1 MNSKLIKILNT
12 GGTAVLL
19 TDTLYGIVGQALNKK
34 TVERIYKIKKRNKK
48 KPLIILISSVQDL
61 KLFGV
66 KIDKE
71 LKAKLGK
78 FWPGPNSLIL
88 PCGAQNYYLHRGK
101 KCLAFRLPKKKSLIS
116 LIKKTGPLVAPSA
129 NPEGLPPAE
138 NIKMAKDYFGDQI
151 DCYVKGGQSKAQA
164 SKLIKIGKNGE
175 LKVIR

>member
-1 MNSKLIKILNT
+1 MKSKVVDVLKK

-34 TVERIYKIKKRNKK
+34 TVERIYKIKKRNKT

-61 KLFGV
+61 ELFGV
-66 KIDKE
+66 EIDQK
-71 LKAKLGK
+71 LKAKLAK

-88 PCGAQNYYLHRGK
+88 PCGAANYYLHRGK
-101 KCLAFRLPKKKSLIS
+101 KCLAFRLPKKKSLVS

-151 DCYVKGGQSKAQA
+151 DYYVNGGRPRVQA
-164 SKLIKIGKNGE
+164 SNIIKINKKGE
-175 LKVIR
+175 LEVIR